1 MNEAKKI
8 NIFQSIAFK
17 IILLVA
23 SATIVSLLGS
33 IICAENQTE
42 DILGEANEN
51 YILTLAEQ
59 GARTVD
65 NIPEALLDTGERE
78 AVIQGIA
85 MKGTDSAYAYLV
97 ASDGTMIYHP
107 TADKIGQPVENEVVK
122 GVVERIAAGETPES
136 AVVEYAYNGGTK
148 YAAYALTATK
158 DIVVVTA
165 DKDEIIEPINKMINY
180 MIGVALIVLLIC
192 LGAGYGLSRFIVRP
206 IRQLTEVIVKT
217 AQLDFTPTQTGS
229 KLRNRKDE
237 TGQMALAIH
246 EMRRSLRDMV
256 TGIDAANSQITH
268 NMNELKEV
276 AENINAMCT
285 DNSATTEQLAA
296 GMEEAAATTI
306 NVNENVQSMR
316 SEAENLA
323 QMAKQGA
330 AGSDAAM
337 ERAQDM
343 GTKTEEASRRTL
355 EMYRSVKEKSEQAI
369 EGSKAVSKIN
379 ELTDTIME
387 ISSQTGLLA
396 LNASIEAARAGE
408 AGKGFA
414 VVATEIGSLA
424 NQTSQAIADIGTI
437 VQEVN
442 TAVNNMTDCMQETTD
457 FLEQSVLSD
466 YEDFKAVSVQY
477 QEDANA
483 YGTDMNQV
491 KDAIEQF
498 TGLTEAAA
506 DALGGIKDTVNESAA
521 GVTDIAQ
528 KTGDM
533 VEKSLETSGMV
544 EECYTCADNLKSI
557 VDKFKLK

>member
-1 MNEAKKI
+1 MDETKKVG
-8 NIFQSIAFK
+8 IFQSIAFK

-23 SATIVSLLGS
+23 SATIIALLGS
-33 IICAENQTE
+33 VICAEVQTKK
-42 DILGEANEN
+42 IVGEANEN
-51 YILTLAEQ
+51 YILSLAEQ
-59 GARTVD
+59 GARTVN
-65 NIPEALLDTGERE
+65 NIPEAMMDSGERE
-78 AVIQGIA
+78 AVIQGID
-85 MKGTDSAYAYLV
+85 MEGVDSAYAYLV

-107 TADKIGQPVENEVVK
+107 TAEKIGQPVENAVVK
-122 GVVERIAAGETPES
+122 DVVARIAAGETPQAE
-136 AVVEYAYNGGTK
+136 VVEYDYNGSVK
-148 YAAYALTATK
+148 YAGYALTDAK

-165 DKDEIIEPINKMINY
+165 DQAEIIAPINKMINY
-180 MIGVALIVLLIC
+180 MTVVAIIVLLIC
-192 LGAGYGLSRFIVRP
+192 LAAGYSLSRFIALP
-206 IRQLTEVIVKT
+206 IQQLTGVITKT
-217 AQLDFTPTQTGS
+217 AQLDFTPS
-229 KLRNRKDE
+229 EKARKLRNRKDE
-237 TGQMALAIH
+237 TGQMAVAIH
-246 EMRRSLRDMV
+246 EMRRNLREMV
-256 TGIDAANSQITH
+256 TNIDAANGQITH

-276 AENINAMCT
+276 AEGINAMCT

-316 SEAENLA
+316 NEAENLA

-337 ERAQDM
+337 ERAQNM

-355 EMYRSVKEKSEQAI
+355 EMYQSVKKKSEQAI
-369 EGSKAVSKIN
+369 EGSKAVNKIN

-491 KDAIEQF
+491 KNAIEQL
-498 TGLTEAAA
+498 TELTEAAA
-506 DALGGIKDTVNESAA
+506 DALSGIKDTVNESAA

-533 VEKSLETSGMV
+533 VEKSLETSNMV
-544 EECYTCADNLKSI
+544 DECYICADNLKDI
-557 VDKFKLK
+557 VDKFTLR